1 MGKTAGGQVSQN
13 TLRSFW
19 TVFRAVALCLA
30 LLVSLGCGAE
40 SSEEFSPDEGAVED
54 SGVLFGMYLDASG
67 LGDRGFLDMQYQGLV
82 RGCQRYGARF
92 VVGQRESDDG
102 VKEALA
108 DLEHLVAQGC
118 RAVFCTS
125 LVMREAMQLAA
136 RNHPDVLFVLMDTRL
151 LDYLPNTASITF
163 RTGEASY
170 LAGYIAAHLS
180 ESLGVIGGT
189 DVVPVREFV
198 LGFREGAM
206 AAGESVSI
214 REQYID
220 DVDDSG
226 IVWNNPSAAASIAKS
241 MAEEHGV
248 DLFFPVAGASAL
260 GVFNYIK
267 KTGKYAI
274 GVDSDQDY
282 LAKGQIITSVI
293 KRMDV
298 AVEDL
303 VGEISEGRFENRDYA
318 FDLSSGG
325 VALSPMHH
333 TRHLL
338 SEELQEEIRSLRQE
352 IIDGTIQVPTAYR

>member
-1 MGKTAGGQVSQN
+1 M
-13 TLRSFW
+13 
-19 TVFRAVALCLA
+19 
-30 LLVSLGCGAE
+30 LVLPLGCAE
-40 SSEEFSPDEGAVED
+40 GPSEKREQKSSIAEER
-54 SGVLFGMYLDASG
+54 GVLFGMYLDASG

-82 RGCQRYGARF
+82 RGCQKHDARF
-92 VVGQRESDDG
+92 VIEQRESDDG
-102 VKEALA
+102 VEEALGS
-108 DLEHLVAQGC
+108 LEHLVAQGC

-125 LVMREAMQLAA
+125 LVMREAMQIAA

-151 LDYLPNTASITF
+151 EDYLPNTASVTF

-170 LAGYIAAHLS
+170 LAGYIAAHMS
-180 ESLGVIGGT
+180 DSIGIIGGT

-198 LGFREGAM
+198 VGFREGIR
-206 AAGESVSI
+206 AAS
-214 REQYID
+214 EQTAIHERYID
-220 DVDDSG
+220 DVDATG
-226 IVWNNPSAAASIAKS
+226 IVWNNPSAAAGIARAMS
-241 MAEEHGV
+241 ETHGV

-260 GVFNYIK
+260 GVFNYIETTDK
-267 KTGKYAI
+267 LAI

-303 VGEISEGRFENRDYA
+303 VGEISAGRFENRDYA

-333 TRHLL
+333 TRHMLPDGL
-338 SEELQEEIRSLRQE
+338 HDEVDSLRKK